1 MQMARYRERDEFSTG
16 CVSSFIIGG
25 LSASISTVGHRAR
38 GDFHGVETGS
48 ARTLNRLL
56 PFSFSLFSL
65 AGAVSSAPAARRR
78 HWGTINDYCR
88 DYYRRSGEQ
97 APLELFG
104 GQFLSVHVVLCVQA
118 ARVYVLPLFLVSRE
132 SMHNPPTIRSTTT
145 YRFSSV
151 FRLLSL
157 SPYPFP
163 FLSFPSSLSFQ
174 PSPSL
179 YPYSRSLFFISKIL
193 SIRANKLRSL
203 NSTLGSAVR
212 KIKRFSVRLP
222 AKEWTQE

>member
-1 MQMARYRERDEFSTG
+1 M
-16 CVSSFIIGG
+16 II
-25 LSASISTVGHRAR
+25 
-38 GDFHGVETGS
+38 VETITAGVAS
-48 ARTLNRLL
+48 RPHWNCSVV
-56 PFSFSLFSL
+56 SFSRCMWSCVYKQRAYTCYHYFSYL
-65 AGAVSSAPAARRR
+65 ASPCTT
-78 HWGTINDYCR
+78 HPP
-88 DYYRRSGEQ
+88 SG
-97 APLELFG
+97 
-104 GQFLSVHVVLCVQA
+104 
-118 ARVYVLPLFLVSRE
+118 LPL
-132 SMHNPPTIRSTTT
+132 PTASLRSFV
-145 YRFSSV
+145 FS
-151 FRLLSL
+151 LSL